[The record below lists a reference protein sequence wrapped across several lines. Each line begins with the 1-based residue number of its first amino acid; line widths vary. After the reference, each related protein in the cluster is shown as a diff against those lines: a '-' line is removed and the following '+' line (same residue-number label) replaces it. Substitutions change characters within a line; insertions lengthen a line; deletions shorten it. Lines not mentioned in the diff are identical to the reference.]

1 MNFSNWNQAWL
12 ELLFA
17 PRSRN
22 ASKSNKSRESEGA
35 VNEAFG
41 NNAQDNC
48 VDDQGHMCQALI
60 SDDGVVLDLEDCC
73 HMTVCDKPCIEAS
86 FRKPTS
92 RKKKHNQIL
101 LQSNPDNELY

>member
-1 MNFSNWNQAWL
+1 MYSCK
-12 ELLFA
+12 LFLIGIEFFL

-60 SDDGVVLDLEDCC
+60 SDDGVVLDL
-73 HMTVCDKPCIEAS
+73 
-86 FRKPTS
+86 
-92 RKKKHNQIL
+92 
-101 LQSNPDNELY
+101 